1 MQENTVAIVARVRHR
16 GDRLPLKKMV
26 STWQIWRD
34 KEFLSL
40 INKIWTRSRHLIFWS
55 LETLTSLRDGVWR
68 LVA

>member
-1 MQENTVAIVARVRHR
+1 MQENTVAIVARVRR
-16 GDRLPLKKMV
+16 RDDRPPLRKMV

-34 KEFLSL
+34 KEFLFL
-40 INKIWTRSRHLIFWS
+40 ISKIWTGSRHLVFWS